1 MKNFLYFLLIT
12 SLSVAC
18 SSSSEDPDT
27 PDDNYDRSKILTN
40 VADNI
45 IIPAF
50 ANFDEKLKTLQEK
63 TTTFTAS
70 ADENSLEEVRT
81 SWLEAL
87 KAWQDVAVFNIGK
100 AEEIGFVNFIN
111 IYPTS
116 SDEIESNIE
125 SGNYDFS
132 NSNYHDSQG
141 FQALDYLFFGLGETD
156 TAIVA
161 KFTTDVNA
169 AGYRKYA
176 NDILSKM
183 TEITTAIVNDWQGGY
198 RDEFV
203 SNSGNTA
210 TSSLNK
216 FVNDFI
222 FYYEK
227 LLRANKFGIPAG
239 NFSNT
244 PLPEKVEGYY
254 NQEVSKE
261 LAMRALT
268 SIKRLFNGESYGVLR
283 NPGPG
288 FKEYLEALDNATLAA
303 NINNQF
309 NTAQTQ
315 INTLDNNFYNQIN
328 TDNSAM
334 LSAYDELQKAVVM
347 LKVDM
352 LQAFNV
358 RVDYVDADGD

>member
-1 MKNFLYFLLIT
+1 M
-12 SLSVAC
+12 SC

-50 ANFDEKLKTLQEK
+50 TNFDDKLTVLQEK
-63 TTTFTAS
+63 TTFFTAS
-70 ADENSLEEVRT
+70 ADENSLEEVRAA
-81 SWLEAL
+81 WLDAL
-87 KAWQDVAVFNIGK
+87 KAWQHVAVFNIGK

-111 IYPTS
+111 IYPAS
-116 SDEIESNIE
+116 SEEIESNIE

-156 TAIVA
+156 AAIVG
-161 KFTTDVNA
+161 KFTTDANA
-169 AGYRKYA
+169 VGYQKYA

-183 TEITTAIVNDWQGGY
+183 TEITSAIVNDWQGGY
-198 RDEFV
+198 RDNFV
-203 SNSGNTA
+203 NSSGNTA

-244 PLPEKVEGYY
+244 PLPAKVEGFY
-254 NQEVSKE
+254 NKEVSKV
-261 LAMRALT
+261 LAIEALT
-268 SIKRLFNGESYGVLR
+268 SVKNVFNGTTFNGTSSGSS
-283 NPGPG
+283 

-309 NTAQTQ
+309 NAAQTQ
-315 INTLDNNFYNQIN
+315 INTLDTNFYNQIN